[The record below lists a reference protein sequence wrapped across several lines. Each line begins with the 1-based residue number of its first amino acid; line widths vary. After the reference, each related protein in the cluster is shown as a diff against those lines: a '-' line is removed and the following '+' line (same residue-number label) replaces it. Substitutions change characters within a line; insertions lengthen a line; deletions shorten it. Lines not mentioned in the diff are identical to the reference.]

1 MKHLFL
7 TILAALLSFASFAT
21 VFPFTPSSGS
31 LCVGYGEFLVD
42 SLSPGGTWSSSNVA
56 VASIGSTDGYLVGNS
71 GGVATI
77 TYTTGSGFVTG
88 TFTIDPAPAMI
99 TGGPTSFCVGSTAT
113 FMDAT
118 AGGVWSIGSYGGSAT
133 VNPST
138 GVVTGVSSGVVVLYY
153 TVGACQV
160 TSYDT
165 VLGGTAPI
173 ISGPTQ
179 VCSGSTINLT
189 DSLGGTGITW
199 SSSDITVA
207 TVGASTGVVT
217 GVSDGTVTITATVS
231 GGVCGGSVY
240 STYTVTVGPVATGFV
255 SGTGALAVGGIAPF
269 YYYGDGSGGT
279 WSISPTSVATIDA
292 SGNVTGV
299 SVGTA
304 TVSYSFVSCGTTEY
318 ATTTVGITS
327 LDGISGYVMFSS
339 GYTGSVKVWL
349 IHYNPSTTSLSAL
362 DSVTVYSSGTSVYY
376 QFTGLPTDSFRVKA
390 AVYDSMGTITTGP
403 IPTYHDTSFYWD
415 YASVIAHTAGTSD
428 INENIN
434 MLYGTTSG
442 GPGFIGGNV
451 TTGAN
456 RGTSGTI
463 PAVGIQM
470 IILNTST
477 GAVAG
482 MTTTSSSGAYSF
494 SGLAYGTYMV
504 FPDSLNYGTTPFSSI
519 VLSASTPSFSTASFI
534 QHTISKTIT
543 PDSATIVS
551 QVVPSVSSV
560 SAFPN
565 PTSGKLTIQWTEK
578 ATEKSTLVITDITG
592 REVYKSAISMNQ
604 GAGVTSIDLSA
615 LTNGLYMISVKS
627 ASLNY
632 NNKLE
637 IAH

>member
-21 VFPFTPSSGS
+21 VFPFSPSSGT
-31 LCVGYGEFLVD
+31 LCVGYGESLID
-42 SLSPGGTWSSSNVA
+42 SMSPGGTWSSSNVA
-56 VASIGSTDGYLVGNS
+56 VASIGTDGYLVANAA
-71 GGVATI
+71 GVATI

-88 TFTIDPAPAMI
+88 TFTVDPMPAMI
-99 TGGPTSFCVGSTAT
+99 TGGPTSFCVGSSAT

-118 AGGVWSIGSYGGSAT
+118 PGGTWSTASYGGSAT

-138 GVVTGVSSGVVVLYY
+138 GVVTGVSSGVIVLYY
-153 TVGACQV
+153 VLGACQV

-173 ISGPTQ
+173 IGGPTQ
-179 VCSGSTINLT
+179 VCSGSMITLT
-189 DSLGGTGITW
+189 DSLGGSGITW
-199 SSSDITVA
+199 SSSNVMVA
-207 TVGASTGVVT
+207 TVGASSGVVT
-217 GVSDGTVTITATVS
+217 GVSNGTVTITATVS
-231 GGVCGGSVY
+231 GGICGGSVY
-240 STYTVTVGPVATGFV
+240 STYVVTVGPVATGSV
-255 SGTGALAVGGIAPF
+255 SGSGAIAVGGIGAF

-304 TVSYSFVSCGTTEY
+304 TVTYSFVSCGTTEY
-318 ATTTVGITS
+318 ATTTVSITS

-349 IHYNPSTTSLSAL
+349 IHYNPITTSLSAI
-362 DSVTVYSSGTSVYY
+362 DSATTYCSGTSMYY
-376 QFTGLPTDSFRVKA
+376 QFTGLATDSFRIKA

-415 YASVIAHTAGTSD
+415 YASVIMHAAGTSD

-463 PAVGIQM
+463 PAVGIQ
-470 IILNTST
+470 IVILNTST

-482 MTTTSSSGAYSF
+482 MTTTNSSGNYSF

-519 VLSASTPSFSTASFI
+519 VLSASSPSFSTAKFI

-543 PDSATIVS
+543 PDTTTGVS

-565 PTSGKLTIQWTEK
+565 PTSGKLTIQWTER

-592 REVYKSAISMNQ
+592 REVYKSAINMNQ
-604 GAGVTSIDLSA
+604 GAGMTSIDLSA
-615 LTNGLYMISVKS
+615 LSNGMYMISVKS